1 LSLHVSARS
10 SHHQV
15 PEFWREK
22 KHSFIIGCTA
32 ARCKDI
38 IYPGTH
44 LIEVRVGLR
53 ADVYVVTKRKF
64 FSCRES
70 NPGSSLVA
78 LLSELSLFVAQ
89 RKCLPFYPNIPFTD
103 CKQAYHRKRIIVS
116 CCAFKLNLVPLLS
129 TCRERMR
136 LRPYISVIALVTHFM
151 VITIAS
157 MDAGVFLRIQVDV

>member
-1 LSLHVSARS
+1 
-10 SHHQV
+10 
-15 PEFWREK
+15 
-22 KHSFIIGCTA
+22 
-32 ARCKDI
+32 
-38 IYPGTH
+38 
-44 LIEVRVGLR
+44 VGLR

-64 FSCRES
+64 YSCRES

-89 RKCLPFYPNIPFTD
+89 RKCLPFYPSIPFTD

-151 VITIAS
+151 GHRHSQHGHRRLFTHPGRCIGALAARWMVGS
-157 MDAGVFLRIQVDV
+157 